1 MYVQK
6 TSNSQKVHMSESMMV
21 DANPNKFMYDKTI
34 SKGEMIVPQ
43 ELKEVEYPTIPK
55 REERKE
61 IVEKIQAKEKIEE
74 EIKAYELQRRKTYVD
89 DLIQGEVFEEPDVFQ
104 EKLEE

>member
-34 SKGEMIVPQ
+34 SKGEMIVP
-43 ELKEVEYPTIPK
+43 
-55 REERKE
+55 
-61 IVEKIQAKEKIEE
+61 
-74 EIKAYELQRRKTYVD
+74 
-89 DLIQGEVFEEPDVFQ
+89 
-104 EKLEE
+104 